1 MKTITDAKKKAE
13 EEAKAKRLQDQ
24 ISLLEDAEKKD
35 QKRQEEYE
43 EKMRQLMD
51 KLKMA
56 EEDSKR
62 IAREKEELDAKT
74 KALEDALEVAEQ
86 KVKDDERIVD
96 PIDWEAQIDKI
107 KADKNKDLSDKDI
120 EELKA
125 FGKILNEE
133 DRAKMARLEV
143 DKFASESKMGSFKK
157 ENEGGLSTFWLIAF
171 SCVMLGGVAMLLYV
185 IYQCGMDKAHP
196 FEEMG
201 GTRIYHES
209 LVLNQDE
216 GAETQV

>member
-1 MKTITDAKKKAE
+1 
-13 EEAKAKRLQDQ
+13 
-24 ISLLEDAEKKD
+24 
-35 QKRQEEYE
+35 
-43 EKMRQLMD
+43 MRQLMD